1 MTTRTI
7 ELSDA
12 LLDYVAAHDSSRD
25 ALSAELIAE
34 TRAALP
40 DEYDLQVSSEE
51 AGFLAM
57 LARITGA
64 RDALEIGT
72 FTGLSSLAVA
82 RVLPEDGRLV
92 CCDISEE
99 WTAVARR
106 YWARAG
112 IADRVELRIGPAAET
127 LAAMP
132 AEPRFDLAFIDA
144 DKVSYPRYWAEV
156 VPRMRA
162 GGVIVVDN
170 VLRAGRVLAPEDEPS
185 RTVAAFNR
193 QVLADPRV
201 DSVMLPVADGI
212 TVARVR
218 TVGA

>member
-7 ELSDA
+7 ALTDA
-12 LLDYVAAHDSSRD
+12 LLDYVAAFDSARD
-25 ALSAELIAE
+25 ALTVELIEE

-40 DEYDLQVSSEE
+40 EAYDLQVSSEE
-51 AGFLAM
+51 AGLLA
-57 LARITGA
+57 LLTRITGA

-72 FTGLSSLAVA
+72 FTGLSSLAIA
-82 RVLPEDGRLV
+82 RALPAGGRLV
-92 CCDISEE
+92 CCDVSAE

-106 YWARAG
+106 YWDRAG
-112 IADRVELRIGPAAET
+112 VGPRVELRLGPAAGT

-132 AEPRFDLAFIDA
+132 AGPAFDLAFIDA

-156 VPRMRA
+156 VPRMRT

-170 VLRAGRVLAPEDEPS
+170 VLRGGRVLEPVDEPS
-185 RTVAAFNR
+185 RIVAEFNR

-212 TVARVR
+212 TIARVR
-218 TVGA
+218 

>member
-7 ELSDA
+7 DLTDA

-40 DEYDLQVSSEE
+40 EEYDLQVSSEE
-51 AGFLAM
+51 AGLLA
-57 LARITGA
+57 LLTRITGA

-82 RVLPEDGRLV
+82 RALPAGGRLV
-92 CCDISEE
+92 CCDVSAE

-106 YWARAG
+106 YWDRAG
-112 IADRVELRIGPAAET
+112 LGDRVELRLGPAAET
-127 LAAMP
+127 LAALP
-132 AEPRFDLAFIDA
+132 AEPAFDLAFIDA
-144 DKVSYPRYWAEV
+144 DKLSYPRYWALV

-170 VLRAGRVLAPEDEPS
+170 VLRGGRVLEPADEPS
-185 RTVAAFNR
+185 RTVAAFNE

-212 TVARVR
+212 TIARVR
-218 TVGA
+218 

>member
-12 LLDYVAAHDSSRD
+12 LLDYVAVHDSSRD
-25 ALSAELIAE
+25 ALITELIAE

-40 DEYDLQVSSEE
+40 DEHDMQVSSEE
-51 AGFLAM
+51 AGLLAM

-82 RVLPEDGRLV
+82 RALPEGGRLI
-92 CCDISEE
+92 CCDVSEE

-112 IADRVELRIGPAAET
+112 VADRVELRLGNAAET

-132 AEPRFDLAFIDA
+132 AEPLFDLAFIDA

-185 RTVAAFNR
+185 RVVAAFNR